1 MNKQI
6 YVSQDL
12 VSRQWAQPFV
22 GDNDEQVARD
32 MRCAMAAQMVQG
44 NFLVRD
50 AVVLAVACVD
60 QTEDA
65 YKIIPYDVP
74 RRVCAGTDAEVADF
88 AELLRLMVPITPTAD
103 EDEVTVDA

>member
-1 MNKQI
+1 MIKQI

-60 QTEDA
+60 LTEDA

-74 RRVCAGTDAEVADF
+74 RRVCAGTDAEVADI
-88 AELLRLMVPITPTAD
+88 ADRLRALAPVMSTDDEEDITT
-103 EDEVTVDA
+103 DA